1 MELEDLCN
9 FNEALSYSLHYDQIS
24 GRWGLA
30 EQEQEQG
37 DNMNEKYD
45 EIANRL
51 HSLPTVKYK
60 DLSKEDLAK
69 VCYISVPRKTMRA
82 FSSRVDTIYNVFYI
96 IDGKYLDEYCFGE
109 EESIEKNVLHVLRS
123 RWEEHNK

>member
-1 MELEDLCN
+1 MEDLCS
-9 FNEALSYSLHYDQIS
+9 FNNLFNYNLHYDPIL

-30 EQEQEQG
+30 EQEQG

-51 HSLPTVKYK
+51 HSLPSVRYK

-82 FSSRVDTIYNVFYI
+82 FSSRVDTVYNVFYI
-96 IDGKYLDEYCFGE
+96 IDGKYLDKYCFTE

-123 RWEEHNK
+123 RWETHNK